1 MGLELYPII
10 LIAIKIRLCIFT
22 NQSISSF
29 LNVSMLFSS
38 AEQGFIKKQDFLNAN
53 FDFGTSL
60 SPTSLTQFVVLDFDM
75 KHGNCESF
83 IGKLELVIEQRKSNI
98 SCLNYRANHFFLI
111 TFLSLSESNLYFEMF
126 SGSLGILSHCVTNE
140 RSYHSFLFNLRS
152 GPILAVLIH
161 SL

>member
-22 NQSISSF
+22 NQSITFF

-60 SPTSLTQFVVLDFDM
+60 SLTSLTQFVVLDFDM
-75 KHGNCESF
+75 NHGNCESF
-83 IGKLELVIEQRKSNI
+83 IGKLELVIEQRKSKI

-111 TFLSLSESNLYFEMF
+111 TFL
-126 SGSLGILSHCVTNE
+126 
-140 RSYHSFLFNLRS
+140 
-152 GPILAVLIH
+152 
-161 SL
+161 

>member
-22 NQSISSF
+22 NQSITSF

-60 SPTSLTQFVVLDFDM
+60 SLTSLTQFVVLDFDM

-126 SGSLGILSHCVTNE
+126 FRFIREFCHTMWPM
-140 RSYHSFLFNLRS
+140 RD
-152 GPILAVLIH
+152 PTIH
-161 SL
+161 FYLTWDQAQF